1 MSKYIRNRKRVY
13 VGLGRQRGCGSPD
26 GNHRPA
32 ACSPGVPATE
42 KRELALGVIAVIIKI
57 QDNTKVLL
65 FYVMGLPYLADSI
78 LNACAL

>member
-1 MSKYIRNRKRVY
+1 METT
-13 VGLGRQRGCGSPD
+13 GRQL
-26 GNHRPA
+26 A
-32 ACSPGVPATE
+32 VLACLPRK

-57 QDNTKVLL
+57 QDNTKVFL